1 MSHPLSQEC
10 KEEPREVCEDRE
22 MMVPSQE
29 KEHKK
34 KCLLPDDGS
43 NGSTGGST
51 SATVGSLTPRGN
63 KADLVYLH

>member
-1 MSHPLSQEC
+1 
-10 KEEPREVCEDRE
+10 
-22 MMVPSQE
+22 MMVPNQE

-51 SATVGSLTPRGN
+51 SAVVGAVTPRGN
-63 KADLVYLH
+63 KADLVRPFFVTHFARPLGF